1 MHLNCKIKHFL
12 ILKFQSGV
20 FGPQSKTQNIYL
32 TLLSQKKF
40 KCKILFLVSRSLGGE
55 LEDDWNED
63 DPRDS
68 RQIAF
73 PSESIR

>member
-1 MHLNCKIKHFL
+1 M
-12 ILKFQSGV
+12 
-20 FGPQSKTQNIYL
+20 
-32 TLLSQKKF
+32 
-40 KCKILFLVSRSLGGE
+40 GGE

-73 PSESIR
+73 PSESMR